1 MSTYNEPLTSEQVD
15 AFAPMK
21 WAQPYLK
28 SQDWVARRRWRG
40 GSTDT
45 DVFCNSTL
53 RANNGVQHWLEVYP
67 KTPPGEKI
75 RKTATFI
82 QFDKGVNGFPGI
94 CHGGATMAFMDEGL
108 AYAMVVNE
116 FFESANSGGVASKHR
131 EMWDAISRG
140 TPLIEVL
147 KGMFVT
153 AKIEIQFLGP
163 VVVPGMVGIE
173 TEIVELKEHKMKMR
187 GVMKDAKGRPLM
199 QADGIWVKIGGA
211 AKL

>member
-1 MSTYNEPLTSEQVD
+1 MPPTTEQLE

-21 WAQPYLK
+21 WAQPYLT
-28 SQDWVARRRWRG
+28 SPDWIVRERWRG
-40 GSTDT
+40 GDPST
-45 DVFCNSTL
+45 DVFCSLTM
-53 RANNGVQHWLEVYP
+53 RANNGVQHWLEAYP
-67 KTPPGEKI
+67 TTPPGEKI
-75 RKTATFI
+75 MKTASFLK
-82 QFDKGVNGFPGI
+82 FDKGVNGFPGI

-116 FFESANSGGVASKHR
+116 FLENADGLASKHR
-131 EMWDAISRG
+131 EMWEAISKG
-140 TPLIEVL
+140 TSLIEVL

-163 VVVPGMVGIE
+163 VIVPGMVGIE

>member
-1 MSTYNEPLTSEQVD
+1 MSSNTKAATPEQID
-15 AFAPMK
+15 AFASMK
-21 WAQPYLK
+21 WAQPYLT
-28 SQDWVARRRWRG
+28 SPEWIARERWRG
-40 GSTDT
+40 GDPDT
-45 DVFCNSTL
+45 DIFCKSTM
-53 RANNGVQHWLEVYP
+53 RANNGVTQWLELYL

-75 RKTATFI
+75 KKTASFMK
-82 QFDKGVNGFPGI
+82 FDQGLNGFPGI

-116 FFESANSGGVASKHR
+116 FLDTADNGGVARKHV
-131 EMWDAISRG
+131 EMWDAIKKG
-140 TPLIEVL
+140 KPLIEVL

-153 AKIEIQFLGP
+153 AKLEIQFLGP

-173 TEIVELKEHKMKMR
+173 TEILELKEHKMTIR
-187 GVMKDAKGRPLM
+187 GVMKDAKGRPVM